1 MNKFNSNKESHRKWL
16 EDRGDET
23 HIIMYDLDE
32 NSTIMDLGGYNGTW
46 VEQMINKY
54 NLNAYIIEPIP
65 KFYNEIV
72 NKFKNNN
79 RVRTLNVGV
88 STENKKGKIYLNGDS
103 TSSNFSNGNSIDVT
117 FKTISDIMSL
127 WGLNIVDLI
136 QINIEGDEYPLI
148 EHMLETGDINKFKNI
163 QIQFHL
169 GIEGDVERRNNIHE
183 GLTKNGFKL
192 KYDYPFVWESWVK
205 IKNRI

>member
-16 EDRGDET
+16 EDRGDDT

-32 NSTIMDLGGYNGTW
+32 NSTIMDLGGYNGAW
-46 VEQMINKY
+46 IEQMINKY
-54 NLNAYIIEPIP
+54 NPNAYIVEPIP

-88 STENKKGKIYLNGDS
+88 STENKKGKIYLNGYS
-103 TSSNFSNGNSIDVT
+103 TSSNFNNGNSIDVT

-127 WGLNIVDLI
+127 WNLDNVDLL
-136 QINIEGDEYPLI
+136 QINIEGDEYLLL
-148 EHMLETGDINKFKNI
+148 ENMLESGIINRFKNV
-163 QIQFHL
+163 QIQFHI
-169 GIEGDVERRNNIHE
+169 GIDGDVERRNNIRD
-183 GLTKNGFKL
+183 GLVNNGFRNKFN
-192 KYDYPFVWESWVK
+192 YPFVWESWEK
-205 IKNRI
+205 IK

>member
-16 EDRGDET
+16 EDRGDDT

-32 NSTIMDLGGYNGTW
+32 NSTIMDLGGYNGAW
-46 VEQMINKY
+46 IEQMINKY
-54 NLNAYIIEPIP
+54 NPNAYIVEPIP

-88 STENKKGKIYLNGDS
+88 SPENKKGKIYLNGDS
-103 TSSNFSNGNSIDVT
+103 TSSNFNNGNSIDVT

-127 WGLNIVDLI
+127 WNLDNVDLL
-136 QINIEGDEYPLI
+136 QINIEGDEYLLL
-148 EHMLETGDINKFKNI
+148 ENMLESGIINRFKNV
-163 QIQFHL
+163 QIQFHI
-169 GIEGDVERRNNIHE
+169 GIDGDVERRNNIRD
-183 GLTKNGFKL
+183 GLVNNGFRNKFN
-192 KYDYPFVWESWVK
+192 YPFVWESWEK
-205 IKNRI
+205 IK

>member
-16 EDRGDET
+16 EDRGDDT
-23 HIIMYDLDE
+23 HIIIYDLDE
-32 NSTIMDLGGYNGTW
+32 NSTIMDLGGYNGAW
-46 VEQMINKY
+46 IEQMINKY
-54 NLNAYIIEPIP
+54 NPNAYIVEPIP

-103 TSSNFSNGNSIDVT
+103 TSSNFNNGNSIDVT

-127 WGLNIVDLI
+127 WNLDNVDLL
-136 QINIEGDEYPLI
+136 QINIEGDEYLLL
-148 EHMLETGDINKFKNI
+148 ENMLESGIINRFKNV
-163 QIQFHL
+163 QIQFHI
-169 GIEGDVERRNNIHE
+169 GIDGDVERRNNIRD
-183 GLTKNGFKL
+183 GLVNNGFRNKFN
-192 KYDYPFVWESWVK
+192 YPFVWESWEK
-205 IKNRI
+205 IK